1 MQSQPRLHV
10 RDPMQMV
17 MLGTLSLD
25 GEASVFAMRKKLL
38 AVAQRLGI
46 SSIKSVQLVA
56 AASDHAKHATKSG
69 AAEVQVSLNSADATP
84 ALCVDVLTVNS
95 TSVRVGFDHVE
106 ALIERQTRGWR
117 GLCEVDLN
125 AIADAEIAGCQAVM
139 AEQSVDELVE
149 ALHANNQALRAAKD
163 AEESART
170 RLSLLLGAVPVV
182 VYSFRARGDFA
193 PTFVSDSIQGILG
206 YQPEEYLQHAD
217 FWRSRVHP
225 DDLARV
231 ESEQAQLFEKGQ
243 HSAEYRFYKKDGSYC
258 WVSDEQHLTRDTEGR
273 PLEVVGSW
281 SNIDVRKAAEQA
293 ILAAQAE
300 LEKANEAKSAFLA
313 NMSHEIRTPMNAVLG
328 LSHLALKTD
337 PSPRQREYLLKI
349 KNSGQHLLGII
360 NEILDF
366 SKIESGK
373 LTVERVEFD
382 LDKVLEN
389 VTNLIAEKAEE
400 KAWSWCSTSSLRWFR
415 PASKAI
421 RCDLGRS

>member
-69 AAEVQVSLNSADATP
+69 TAEVQISLNSADATP
-84 ALCVDVLTVNS
+84 ALCVDVLTINS

-117 GLCEVDLN
+117 GFCEVDLN
-125 AIADAEIAGCQAVM
+125 AIADAEISGCQAVM

-163 AEESART
+163 AEETART

-243 HSAEYRFYKKDGSYC
+243 LSAVYRF
-258 WVSDEQHLTRDTEGR
+258 
-273 PLEVVGSW
+273 
-281 SNIDVRKAAEQA
+281 RK
-293 ILAAQAE
+293 
-300 LEKANEAKSAFLA
+300 
-313 NMSHEIRTPMNAVLG
+313 
-328 LSHLALKTD
+328 
-337 PSPRQREYLLKI
+337 
-349 KNSGQHLLGII
+349 
-360 NEILDF
+360 
-366 SKIESGK
+366 
-373 LTVERVEFD
+373 
-382 LDKVLEN
+382 
-389 VTNLIAEKAEE
+389 
-400 KAWSWCSTSSLRWFR
+400 
-415 PASKAI
+415 
-421 RCDLGRS
+421 